1 MAKTKQE
8 QKNPMLG
15 RNIPP
20 PPVLPTAQPAPVP
33 ETTPPQPPATQ
44 EPAQPASSAQG
55 PAGTEEKEKAG
66 YEVRLYLT
74 FSLDEKLEALR
85 FEYKR
90 RTGRKIKPN
99 EIMRRLI
106 EKATIEDLL

>member
-1 MAKTKQE
+1 MAKTKPE

-20 PPVLPTAQPAPVP
+20 PPVLPTTNSAPAQELV
-33 ETTPPQPPATQ
+33 PPQPPATQ
-44 EPAQPASSAQG
+44 EPAQPVSSTQGSVAS
-55 PAGTEEKEKAG
+55 EEKEKAG

-99 EIMRRLI
+99 EIMRKLI

>member
-1 MAKTKQE
+1 MAKTKPE

-20 PPVLPTAQPAPVP
+20 PPVLPTTNPAPVQ
-33 ETTPPQPPATQ
+33 ETTPPQQPATR
-44 EPAQPASSAQG
+44 EPAQPVLSGQG
-55 PAGTEEKEKAG
+55 PVETEEKEKAG

>member
-1 MAKTKQE
+1 MTKKKTE
-8 QKNPMLG
+8 QTNPMLG

-20 PPVLPTAQPAPVP
+20 PPVLPAAQPASVP

-44 EPAQPASSAQG
+44 EHAQPASPAQG
-55 PAGTEEKEKAG
+55 PVAAEEKEKAG

-74 FSLDEKLEALR
+74 FALDEKLEALR

-99 EIMRRLI
+99 EIMR
-106 EKATIEDLL
+106 